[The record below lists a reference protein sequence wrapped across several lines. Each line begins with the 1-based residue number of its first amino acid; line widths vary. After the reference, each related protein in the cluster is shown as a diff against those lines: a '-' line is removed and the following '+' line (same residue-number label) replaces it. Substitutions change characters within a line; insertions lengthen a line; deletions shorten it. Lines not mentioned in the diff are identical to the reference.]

1 MSTAAPVLVAHSFA
15 APRLPVVVTFVP
27 PIAHAFELKSVPV
40 TAPSTFRAY
49 VFDDVAVVPTA
60 YSLAEYSDV
69 STAPPVVVAH
79 SFAAPFAEV
88 VVTPVPPTDQA
99 LAEWSEV
106 APLTPPLV

>member
-1 MSTAAPVLVAHSFA
+1 MTAEFSARPAQSLAD
-15 APRLPVVVTFVP
+15 P
-27 PIAHAFELKSVPV
+27 
-40 TAPSTFRAY
+40 TAT
-49 VFDDVAVVPTA
+49 VVPMA

-106 APLTPPLV
+106 APLIPPSTFCA